1 MLRDAYGVIQNVD
14 HFVGRIYPMNRRR
27 FLTQC
32 ALGSAGLAA
41 LVQGCQPNAQT
52 GSALAAD
59 PVGQAAPGERPAIDQ
74 APPTVYETATFAL
87 G

>member
-1 MLRDAYGVIQNVD
+1 
-14 HFVGRIYPMNRRR
+14 MNRRN

-41 LVQGCQPNAQT
+41 FIQGCQPAAQT
-52 GSALAAD
+52 GTAPVSD
-59 PVGQAAPGERPAIDQ
+59 PGASERLPGARPAIDLA
-74 APPTVYETATFAL
+74 APSVFESATFAL